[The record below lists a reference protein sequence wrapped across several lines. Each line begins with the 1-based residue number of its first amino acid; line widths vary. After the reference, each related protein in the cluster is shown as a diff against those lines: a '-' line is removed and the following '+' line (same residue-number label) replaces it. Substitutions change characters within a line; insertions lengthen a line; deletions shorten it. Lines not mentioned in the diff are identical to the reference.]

1 MLQRNICTKKSFILG
16 EMSQVLE
23 HIMTTAASASKEVIA
38 AWVNAS
44 KTVSVYENASQY
56 KTGYIVVFLITTVL
70 AVTEPILVAY
80 PPHGW
85 HYALQITVLAVSTL
99 FYSFGILLLGKL
111 FELHANDDLH
121 PVHDDANQPQ
131 TSPYEQ
137 GGNQNQDVTSQPLTP
152 ANDKR
157 EPRKPIHF
165 YLVAL
170 FQPAVMFEGSCLIIG
185 WACIFEAP
193 GLAAVRCFRVFC
205 FFRAVE
211 LVQDLFGNKPK
222 SEEEAIETYH
232 KLLPWIPPM
241 LGKLVGK
248 LIFLFFSICDQN
260 MGYFRK
266 LYAELFTSKSR
277 GGAVV
282 LLIFFYTSYV
292 VAAVLWRDRGLFEF
306 YYDPSGLTNGTAG
319 DWHCVTLRSCWVNVL
334 RLSFYDG
341 NGFDL
346 LSSIL
351 YAGQWHLF
359 LLILTYMVFTGIILL
374 NGLLGIFSHAFERD
388 GAPPA
393 PMPPGLDPKR
403 AEELQAL
410 RGRLED
416 LHRQSHEMLILF
428 DASMRPRPAAP
439 TSPIARMRKQ
449 TTEIVLSVDPE
460 HSLEVRVAAAAFY
473 VVAFLLS
480 VAEPIVI
487 GCGSQ
492 CDPHQNIQARA
503 ASLRPAAQSAGA
515 GSPRLLAALP
525 MPPLLVCPP
534 PSPLLDEI
542 DQLAIRLLA

>member
-1 MLQRNICTKKSFILG
+1 
-16 EMSQVLE
+16 
-23 HIMTTAASASKEVIA
+23 
-38 AWVNAS
+38 
-44 KTVSVYENASQY
+44 
-56 KTGYIVVFLITTVL
+56 
-70 AVTEPILVAY
+70 
-80 PPHGW
+80 
-85 HYALQITVLAVSTL
+85 
-99 FYSFGILLLGKL
+99 
-111 FELHANDDLH
+111 
-121 PVHDDANQPQ
+121 
-131 TSPYEQ
+131 
-137 GGNQNQDVTSQPLTP
+137 
-152 ANDKR
+152 
-157 EPRKPIHF
+157 
-165 YLVAL
+165 
-170 FQPAVMFEGSCLIIG
+170 
-185 WACIFEAP
+185 
-193 GLAAVRCFRVFC
+193 
-205 FFRAVE
+205 
-211 LVQDLFGNKPK
+211 
-222 SEEEAIETYH
+222 
-232 KLLPWIPPM
+232 M

-403 AEELQAL
+403 AEGLQAL

-439 TSPIARMRKQ
+439 TTSIGRMRKQ
-449 TTEIVLSVDPE
+449 ATEIVLSVDQE

-473 VVAFLLS
+473 VAAFLLS

-487 GCGSQ
+487 GCGSK

-503 ASLRPAAQSAGA
+503 ASVRATANVRAREVPARLPARLPSCLPAACKSIRFRKPLPLFPGPPLPVLSSPPRAARARPPAQRAVAASAARDRRLSRGGCWVGGLGGGGEARQAGLLAVSTLLFFLSVPVTAYLSAHALRELEAPGLRPLAVLCQPASLFEGACLLIGWVCLYRAPGFASLRCFRVFRALWNLELFAAAAEADADADVAAG
-515 GSPRLLAALP
+515 GEGRQLLASSVAILALP
-525 MPPLLVCPP
+525 AHLCLRYFRRLGGELALQRCGAARQGPPAPARCTGPGGA
-534 PSPLLDEI
+534 PSPWRGLKRDLLTPP
-542 DQLAIRLLA
+542 QP